1 MFTQEASSERWEQR
15 TPEERKTAHAQQEK
29 AITQQPIDSKR
40 EIEAL
45 DNNNKNN
52 KKTLDKCALL
62 CYNRTGTL
70 LRAAGAC

>member
-1 MFTQEASSERWEQR
+1 M
-15 TPEERKTAHAQQEK
+15 
-29 AITQQPIDSKR
+29 QQPIDNNEEMK
-40 EIEAL
+40 AL
-45 DNNNKNN
+45 DNNNNKNN